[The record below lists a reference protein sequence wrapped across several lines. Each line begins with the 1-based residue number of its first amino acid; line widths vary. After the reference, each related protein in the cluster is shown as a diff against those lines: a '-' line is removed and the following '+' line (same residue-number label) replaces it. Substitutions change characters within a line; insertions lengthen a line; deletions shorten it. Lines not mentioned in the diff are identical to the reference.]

1 MQIVLDIADESLI
14 ERVVKTLNSF
24 KQDGIT
30 IKKIDKS
37 YKNNSVS
44 YIKNLQGLG
53 KELYKDVNSDKY
65 IRDLR
70 DEW

>member
-14 ERVVKTLNSF
+14 NRVIETLNSL
-24 KQDGIT
+24 KRDGIT
-30 IKKIDKS
+30 IKKIDET
-37 YKNNSVS
+37 YENNSVS
-44 YIKNLQGLG
+44 YIKNLKGLG
-53 KELYKDVNSDKY
+53 KDLYKDVDSDKY

>member
-14 ERVVKTLNSF
+14 ERVVETLNSF

-37 YKNNSVS
+37 HKDNSVS
-44 YIKNLQGLG
+44 YIKNLQGVG
-53 KELYKDVNSDKY
+53 KELYKDVDSDKY